1 MKLHDILKTM
11 PGTELVQIVSSDE
24 ETLFSGTAHEA
35 LERLEDEHIFTLFA
49 LDDVLYIFSLED

>member
-11 PGTELVQIVSSDE
+11 PSTELVQIVSSDE

-35 LERLEDEHIFTLFA
+35 LERLEDGDVFTLFSI
-49 LDDVLYIFSLED
+49 DSVLYISLED

>member
-11 PGTELVQIVSSDE
+11 PSTELVQIVSSDE

-35 LERLEDEHIFTLFA
+35 LERLEDGHVFTLFSI
-49 LDDVLYIFSLED
+49 DSVLYISLED